1 MSQFWCVGDWGQD
14 NRYQQQL
21 VPTILNQDKSTPKS
35 SQINI
40 NNPNTPPVILA
51 LGDNFYMDGV
61 SSTADSQWI
70 TTWWT
75 PLQSKLLLPWV
86 CALGNHDF
94 HLNPDAQIEFSHQFP
109 ESLWYMP
116 SRYFLYSPPQT
127 GDVKIYILVLDTV
140 SLCPQTSIRF
150 QSVQIQYIQNPNTQ
164 WEWIQNTLE
173 HLHNIRLESTT
184 PVCVMIMGHYPIFS
198 LGHHGNTPELY
209 RLWNL
214 MKEYSV
220 DAYLSG
226 HDHSST
232 MEIKEN
238 ILLLGSSAI
247 SFIYPTIPSE
257 LRLYTPNSF
266 YYSHPKHSV
275 WSIDIKTDIKADINT
290 YHRNHQ
296 HKSEISNSNSYS
308 MEINLWSLEEVNGK
322 TRLLFHYT
330 ISK

>member
-1 MSQFWCVGDWGQD
+1 MSKFWCVGDWGLLNQF
-14 NRYQQQL
+14 QLQL
-21 VPTILNQDKSTPKS
+21 VPTILNQEET
-35 SQINI
+35 QIKHQH
-40 NNPNTPPVILA
+40 PPIILA

-61 SSTADSQWI
+61 SSTVDSQWI
-70 TTWWT
+70 TTWWI
-75 PLQSKLLLPWV
+75 PLQSKLLIPWV

-94 HLNPDAQIEFSHQFP
+94 HLNPDAQIQFSHQFP

-140 SLCPQTSIRF
+140 SLCPQTSLRF
-150 QSVQIQYIQNPNTQ
+150 QSVQIQYLQNPDTQ
-164 WEWIQNTLE
+164 WEWIQDTLE
-173 HLHNIRLESTT
+173 HLHKIRIDSKI
-184 PVCVMIMGHYPIFS
+184 PICVMIMGHYPIFS

-209 RLWNL
+209 RLWLL

-232 MEIKEN
+232 MEIKDN

-247 SFIYPTIPSE
+247 SFTYPSIPSE
-257 LRLYTPNSF
+257 LRLSTPNSF

-275 WSIDIKTDIKADINT
+275 WSVDIKADIKDDIKADQEINV
-290 YHRNHQ
+290 RNENQ
-296 HKSEISNSNSYS
+296 QDSEISNSNLNSYS

-330 ISK
+330 VSK

>member
-1 MSQFWCVGDWGQD
+1 MSKFWCVGDWGLLNQF
-14 NRYQQQL
+14 QLQL
-21 VPTILNQDKSTPKS
+21 VPTILNQEET
-35 SQINI
+35 QIKHQHTSI
-40 NNPNTPPVILA
+40 ILA

-70 TTWWT
+70 TTWWI
-75 PLQSKLLLPWV
+75 PLQSKLLIPWV

-94 HLNPDAQIEFSHQFP
+94 HLNPEAQIQFSHQFP

-140 SLCPQTSIRF
+140 SLCPQTSLRF
-150 QSVQIQYIQNPNTQ
+150 QSVQIQYLQNPDTQ
-164 WEWIQNTLE
+164 WEWIQHTLE
-173 HLHNIRLESTT
+173 HLHKIRIDSKI
-184 PVCVMIMGHYPIFS
+184 PICVMIMGHYPIFS

-209 RLWNL
+209 RLWLL

-220 DAYLSG
+220 DTYLSG

-232 MEIKEN
+232 MEIKDN

-247 SFIYPTIPSE
+247 SFTYPSIPSE
-257 LRLYTPNSF
+257 LRLSTPNSF
-266 YYSHPKHSV
+266 YYSHPQHSV
-275 WSIDIKTDIKADINT
+275 WSIDIKADIKDDIKADQEINV
-290 YHRNHQ
+290 RNENQ
-296 HKSEISNSNSYS
+296 QDSEISNSNLNSYS
-308 MEINLWSLEEVNGK
+308 MEINLWSLEETHGK

-330 ISK
+330 VSK